1 MTKPQSVHVENLES
15 NTIRPIP
22 LNMRHGKPG
31 DLFTIWFGSNI
42 MLLTVITGAMS
53 VTIFHLS
60 FFWSVIA
67 LLIGSLV
74 GGLFMALHS
83 AQGPRLGVPQMVQT
97 KGQFGSYVLRVGT
110 GGIDRGINVY
120 RIYRLQPGIRR
131 AVNARYL

>member
-97 KGQFGSYVLRVGT
+97 
-110 GGIDRGINVY
+110 
-120 RIYRLQPGIRR
+120 
-131 AVNARYL
+131 

>member
-60 FFWSVIA
+60 FSGP
-67 LLIGSLV
+67 LLPCL
-74 GGLFMALHS
+74 S
-83 AQGPRLGVPQMVQT
+83 AAWLAV
-97 KGQFGSYVLRVGT
+97 FLWHC
-110 GGIDRGINVY
+110 
-120 RIYRLQPGIRR
+120 IRR
-131 AVNARYL
+131 RARARRAANGAN